1 MEILSMNVGGIYFGV
16 WLLLF
21 PALFGV
27 YYLFSEWWETKQ
39 AKKKSEGNILV
50 LFHTVAGD
58 AYWKWCKDDKGELS
72 PADMKGFDAKAKVLA
87 KDAIGKIKAAKQAFG
102 WYYILPDHVFNIGY
116 PFNKPRINVKIAEY
130 VENYPAPRLT
140 ANIEKWSPDEYKK
153 VTSSLAIA
161 SKDTTDIEAII
172 TQAAGLEEKLGSLV
186 GLPDSVRLLKYI
198 CFGLAAGVA
207 LTLFMVLSVQSKL
220 DKFLATQG
228 ITMLFNVIGV

>member
-1 MEILSMNVGGIYFGV
+1 MDLLSANVGGVYLWVYLI
-16 WLLLF
+16 LF

-27 YYLFSEWWETKQ
+27 YWLFNDWWETRQ
-39 AKKKSEGNILV
+39 ARLKSEGKILV

-58 AYWKWCKDDKGELS
+58 AYWRWCKDDKGELS
-72 PADMKGFDAKAKVLA
+72 PADKKGFDDRAKALS
-87 KDAIGKIKAAKQAFG
+87 KDAIGKIKAEKQAFG
-102 WYYILPDHVFNIGY
+102 WYFILPDHVFRIGY
-116 PFNKPRINVKIAEY
+116 PFNKPKIFIKVAEY
-130 VENYPAPRLT
+130 VENYPAPRVT
-140 ANIEKWSPDEYKK
+140 ANIQKWSPEEYKN